1 MFSIMTEMDNVDVV
15 LIQNV
20 NFKSDIARSV
30 LPYRRMADG
39 KRKFTVARALSVAK
53 WLYVKF

>member
-1 MFSIMTEMDNVDVV
+1 MDNVDVV